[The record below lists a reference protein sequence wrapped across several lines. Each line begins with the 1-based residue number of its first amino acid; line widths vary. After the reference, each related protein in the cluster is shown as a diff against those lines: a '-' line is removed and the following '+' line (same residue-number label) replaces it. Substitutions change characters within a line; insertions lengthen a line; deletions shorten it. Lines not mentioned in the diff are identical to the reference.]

1 MSFGVSSKLISVFSA
16 LFLLVGC
23 GGGGGGDSLDSQ
35 EPGLGGTISIESGTR
50 VDSDTAD
57 DSRVNEA
64 VSNDSFSTAQ
74 LVPSTGILGGYL
86 SATSGIYPDSGEFIF
101 EYFADEQ
108 DTFRADLAAGSTI
121 TVQVFRDSDF
131 LAPSI
136 SLSVDQSGASDSD
149 SGAGDTA
156 LMVTAPAEGPAEISL
171 RTAGG
176 GPFRYVL
183 SVSTTGVTNFQSSY
197 YSQPEFVPDEAIVVM
212 SPGEQ
217 GRLDPQGVAGA
228 LSAASAKS
236 LGQGAWLVRRE
247 PVSVVAS
254 QSLSA
259 SAAMRQQTLRWI
271 ADLKAEPGVQV
282 AEPNYIYR
290 AQADRDLSSLQW
302 NLPLIS
308 LPLAWQASPQ
318 LGNDVGVAVM
328 DTGLFTS
335 TPQTYGEW
343 HLDLDANVVPFN
355 STRILDYVSA
365 DLDIDPQFND
375 PLGYDNNPADP
386 GDGKPQSSNF
396 HGTHVAGIVAA
407 LKDLAG
413 VDGVAPAAT
422 LWPVRVLGR
431 DGAGTLDDLVAAM
444 NWAADNPDIDVINL
458 SLGGVGPSTVLEA
471 AINRADSNGKLVV
484 AAAGNQGTD
493 ELTYP
498 AAFERVIGVGAVDA
512 GKVRAS
518 YSNFGGSVDLVAPG
532 GDATR
537 DANLDGNADL
547 VISTWGVDD
556 GGDFIRSYAGLQG
569 TSMAAPHV
577 AGVYALMKGAN
588 PEGVTPGQFR
598 AWMVSGVLTEN
609 VGNST
614 EYGAGLINALK
625 SVDAALDGSV
635 STIVLSSPS
644 AIEFDRARF
653 NSELDFTVYPEGES
667 VVVDNVAF
675 DSTLI
680 SLDPALSAGNSLPSS
695 VAVSVLEENV
705 VDGQSYAT
713 TIQIDYS
720 AGGETGTLKVPVSI
734 DLRELADERDAGRHY
749 VLLVSPDE
757 SRETIEQRVVTARDG
772 SYSFSFDDIEPG
784 EYFLVAGTDM
794 DNNGFICESGE
805 ACAEYPVNGL
815 PEKIVV
821 GEERVTGVTLST
833 SFRRPTIASMG
844 LPRIGFEGYRLKKPG
859 NTAAEPVRNLEVN
872 R

>member
-1 MSFGVSSKLISVFSA
+1 MTSDFQSKLVPVFSA
-16 LFLLVGC
+16 LFLLAGC
-23 GGGGGGDSLDSQ
+23 GGGGGGDGLDSQ
-35 EPGLGGTISIESGTR
+35 EPGLSGTISIESGTR

-57 DSRVNEA
+57 DSRLNEA
-64 VSNDSFSTAQ
+64 VSNDSPNTAQ
-74 LVPSTGILGGYL
+74 LIPATGILGGYL
-86 SATSGIYPDSGEFIF
+86 SATSGTYPDSGEFIF
-101 EYFADEQ
+101 EYVIDEQ
-108 DTFRADLAAGSTI
+108 DTFRAELAAGSTI
-121 TVQVFRDSDF
+121 AVQVFRDSNF
-131 LAPSI
+131 TAPAI
-136 SLSVDQSGASDSD
+136 TLSVDQGGALDSA
-149 SGAGDTA
+149 SGAGDTP
-156 LMVTAPAEGPAEISL
+156 LMVNAPTEGPAEISV
-171 RTAGG
+171 RTEGG

-183 SVSTTGVTNFQSSY
+183 SVSTTGVTNFQSSH
-197 YSQPEFVPDEAIVVM
+197 YSQPEFVPDEAVVLM
-212 SPGEQ
+212 SPEEQ
-217 GRLDPQGVAGA
+217 GRLGPQSVAGA
-228 LSAASAKS
+228 LSASSAKS
-236 LGQGAWLVRRE
+236 LGQGAWLVRRD
-247 PVSVVAS
+247 PVGVVAA
-254 QSLSA
+254 QSSGSA
-259 SAAMRQQTLRWI
+259 GGLRGETLRWI
-271 ADLKAEPGVQV
+271 AELKSEPGVQV

-308 LPLAWQASPQ
+308 LPLAWQAAPGQ
-318 LGNDVGVAVM
+318 GNSIGVAVM

-335 TPQTYGEW
+335 TPQTYGDW
-343 HLDLDANVVPFN
+343 HLDLDENVVPFN
-355 STRILDYVSA
+355 SGRILDYVSA
-365 DLDIDPQFND
+365 DVDIDPRFND

-396 HGTHVAGIVAA
+396 HGTHVAGIAAA
-407 LKDLAG
+407 LRDSAG
-413 VDGVAPAAT
+413 VDGVAPEAT

-431 DGAGTLDDLVAAM
+431 DGAGTLDDLVAAV

-471 AINRADSNGKLVV
+471 AINRADGNGKLVV

-588 PEGVTPGQFR
+588 PEAVTPGQFR
-598 AWMVSGVLTEN
+598 AWLAGGVLTEN
-609 VGNST
+609 VGNRT

-653 NSELDFTVYPEGES
+653 SSELDFTVYPEGES
-667 VVVDNVAF
+667 VVVNDIAF
-675 DSTLI
+675 DSDLI
-680 SLDPALSAGNSLPSS
+680 SLDPALSAGSPLPTS
-695 VAVSVLEENV
+695 VAVSVVEENV
-705 VDGQSYAT
+705 VDGQSYST

-720 AGGETGTLKVPVSI
+720 AGGETGILEVPVSI
-734 DLRELADERDAGRHY
+734 DLRALADERDAGRHY
-749 VLLVSPDE
+749 ALLVSPDE

-772 SYSFSFDDIEPG
+772 SYSFSFDDVEPG

-815 PEKIVV
+815 PEKIVI
-821 GEERVTGVTLST
+821 GEERVTGVSLST

-844 LPRIGFEGYRLKKPG
+844 LPRIGFEGYRLRNDG
-859 NTAAEPVRNLEVN
+859 NQTAQPVRTLETK

>member
-1 MSFGVSSKLISVFSA
+1 MTSDFQSKLVPVFSA
-16 LFLLVGC
+16 LFLLAGC
-23 GGGGGGDSLDSQ
+23 GGGGGGDGLDSQ
-35 EPGLGGTISIESGTR
+35 EPGLSGTISIESGTR

-57 DSRVNEA
+57 DSRLNEA
-64 VSNDSFSTAQ
+64 VSNDSPNTAQ
-74 LVPSTGILGGYL
+74 LIPATGILGGYL
-86 SATSGIYPDSGEFIF
+86 SATSGTYPDSGEFIF
-101 EYFADEQ
+101 EYVIDEQ
-108 DTFRADLAAGSTI
+108 DTFRAELAAGSTI
-121 TVQVFRDSDF
+121 AVQVFRDSNF
-131 LAPSI
+131 TAPAI
-136 SLSVDQSGASDSD
+136 TLSVDQGGALDSA
-149 SGAGDTA
+149 SGAGDTP
-156 LMVTAPAEGPAEISL
+156 LMVNAPSEGPAEISV
-171 RTAGG
+171 RTEGG

-183 SVSTTGVTNFQSSY
+183 SVSTTGVTNFQSSH
-197 YSQPEFVPDEAIVVM
+197 YSQPEFVPDEAVVLM
-212 SPGEQ
+212 SPEEQ
-217 GRLDPQGVAGA
+217 GRLGPQSVAGA
-228 LSAASAKS
+228 LSASSAKS
-236 LGQGAWLVRRE
+236 LGQGAWLVRRD
-247 PVSVVAS
+247 PVGVVAA
-254 QSLSA
+254 QSSGSA
-259 SAAMRQQTLRWI
+259 GGLRGETLRWI
-271 ADLKAEPGVQV
+271 AELKSEPGVQV

-308 LPLAWQASPQ
+308 LPLAWQAAPGQ
-318 LGNDVGVAVM
+318 GNSIGVAVM

-335 TPQTYGEW
+335 TPQTYGDW
-343 HLDLDANVVPFN
+343 HLDLDENVVPFN
-355 STRILDYVSA
+355 SGRILDYVSA
-365 DLDIDPQFND
+365 DVDIDPRFND

-396 HGTHVAGIVAA
+396 HGTHVAGIAAA
-407 LKDLAG
+407 LRDSAG
-413 VDGVAPAAT
+413 VDGVAPEAT

-431 DGAGTLDDLVAAM
+431 DGAGTLDDLVAAV

-471 AINRADSNGKLVV
+471 AINRADGNGKLVV

-588 PEGVTPGQFR
+588 PEAVTPGQFR
-598 AWMVSGVLTEN
+598 AWLAGGVLTEN
-609 VGNST
+609 VGNRT

-653 NSELDFTVYPEGES
+653 SSELDFTVYPEGES
-667 VVVDNVAF
+667 VVVNDIAF
-675 DSTLI
+675 DSDLI
-680 SLDPALSAGNSLPSS
+680 SLDPALSAGSPLPTS
-695 VAVSVLEENV
+695 VAVSVVEGNV
-705 VDGQSYAT
+705 VDGQSYST

-720 AGGETGTLKVPVSI
+720 AGGETGILEVPVSI
-734 DLRELADERDAGRHY
+734 DLRALADERDAGRHY
-749 VLLVSPDE
+749 ALLVSPDE

-772 SYSFSFDDIEPG
+772 SYSFSFDDVEPG

-815 PEKIVV
+815 PEKIVI
-821 GEERVTGVTLST
+821 GEERVTGVSLST

-844 LPRIGFEGYRLKKPG
+844 LPRIGFEGYRLRNDG
-859 NTAAEPVRNLEVN
+859 NQTAQPVRTLETK

>member
-1 MSFGVSSKLISVFSA
+1 MNSLALSKSVP
-16 LFLLVGC
+16 LFLAALSLVGC
-23 GGGGGGDSLDSQ
+23 GGGGSGDSLDSQ
-35 EPGLGGTISIESGTR
+35 EPGLSGTITIESGTR

-57 DSRVNEA
+57 DSRLNEA
-64 VSNDSFSTAQ
+64 VSNDSSSTAQ
-74 LVPSTGILGGYL
+74 LIPSTGILGGYL
-86 SATSGIYPDSGEFIF
+86 SATSGIYPDSDGFIF
-101 EYFADEQ
+101 EYVIDGQ
-108 DTFRADLAAGSTI
+108 DTFRTDLAAGSTI
-121 TVQVFRDSDF
+121 ALQVFKDAGF
-131 LAPSI
+131 AEPTI
-136 SLSVDQSGASDSD
+136 TLSVEQGGASDSD
-149 SGAGDTA
+149 SGAGDTP
-156 LMVTAPAEGPAEISL
+156 LMVSAPAEGPAEISV

-183 SVSTTGVTNFQSSY
+183 SVSTAGVTNFQSSH
-197 YSQPEFVPDEAIVVM
+197 YSQPEFVPDEAVVLM
-212 SPGEQ
+212 SAAKQ
-217 GRLDPQGVAGA
+217 SRLGPQGIAGA
-228 LSAASAKS
+228 LSASSAKS
-236 LGQGAWLVRRE
+236 LGQGAWLVRRD
-247 PVSVVAS
+247 PVGLVAALS
-254 QSLSA
+254 TGSTSSL
-259 SAAMRQQTLRWI
+259 RGETLRWI
-271 ADLKAEPGVQV
+271 AELKAEPGVQV

-308 LPLAWQASPQ
+308 LPLAWQAAPGQ
-318 LGNDVGVAVM
+318 GNSIGVAVM

-335 TPQTYGEW
+335 TPQTYGNW
-343 HLDLDANVVPFN
+343 HLDLDANVIPFN
-355 STRILDYVSA
+355 SGRILDYVSA
-365 DLDIDPQFND
+365 DLDIDPQFSD

-407 LKDLAG
+407 LRDSAG
-413 VDGVAPAAT
+413 VDGVAPEAT

-431 DGAGTLDDLVAAM
+431 DGAGTLDDLVAAV

-471 AINRADSNGKLVV
+471 AVNRADDNGKLVV

-498 AAFERVIGVGAVDA
+498 AAFERVIGVGAVDG
-512 GKVRAS
+512 GKLRAS

-547 VISTWGVDD
+547 IISTWGVDD

-588 PEGVTPGQFR
+588 PEVVTPGQFR
-598 AWMVSGVLTEN
+598 AWLAGGVLTEN

-625 SVDAALDGSV
+625 SVDAALDGAV

-653 NSELDFTVYPEGES
+653 NRELDFTVYPEGES
-667 VVVDNVAF
+667 VVVNGIAF
-675 DSTLI
+675 DSDLI
-680 SLDPALSAGNSLPSS
+680 SIDPELSAGSPLPDS
-695 VAVSVLEENV
+695 VAVAVVEENV
-705 VDGQSYAT
+705 VDGQTYST
-713 TIQIDYS
+713 TIEIDYS
-720 AGGETGTLKVPVSI
+720 AGGDSGNLEIPVSI
-734 DLRELADERDAGRHY
+734 DLRALADERDAGRHY

-815 PEKIVV
+815 PEKIVI
-821 GEERVTGVTLST
+821 GEGRVSGVSLST

-844 LPRIGFEGYRLKKPG
+844 LPRIGFEGYRLKNHG
-859 NTAAEPVRNLEVN
+859 NASAEPMRNLETN

>member
-1 MSFGVSSKLISVFSA
+1 MS
-16 LFLLVGC
+16 
-23 GGGGGGDSLDSQ
+23 
-35 EPGLGGTISIESGTR
+35 GTITIESGTR

-57 DSRVNEA
+57 DSRLNEA
-64 VSNDSFSTAQ
+64 ISNNSSSTAQ

-86 SATSGIYPDSGEFIF
+86 SNTSGRYPDSDEFVF
-101 EYFADEQ
+101 EYVVDGQ

-121 TVQVFRDSDF
+121 AVQVFRDSDF
-131 LAPSI
+131 PAPTI
-136 SLSVDQSGASDSD
+136 TLSVAQGGALVDSASGTGS
-149 SGAGDTA
+149 TP
-156 LMVTAPAEGPAEISL
+156 LMVSAPDEGPAEISVG
-171 RTAGG
+171 TASG

-183 SVSTTGVTNFQSSY
+183 SVSTAGVNNFQGSH
-197 YSQPEFVPDEAIVVM
+197 YSQPEFVPDEAIVLM
-212 SPGEQ
+212 SSEGQ
-217 GRLDPQGVAGA
+217 GNVNSQGLARA
-228 LSAASAKS
+228 LSVSSAKS
-236 LGQGAWLVRRE
+236 LGQGAWLVRRN
-247 PVSVVAS
+247 PVGAVAS
-254 QSLSA
+254 QSFGSVGGL
-259 SAAMRQQTLRWI
+259 RDETLRWI
-271 ADLKAEPGVQV
+271 AELKAEPGVEV
-282 AEPNYIYR
+282 AEPNYVYR
-290 AQADRDLSSLQW
+290 AQTDRDLSSLQW

-308 LPLAWQASPQ
+308 LPLAWQAAPARGSSI
-318 LGNDVGVAVM
+318 GVAVM

-335 TPQTYGEW
+335 TPQTYGNW
-343 HLDLDANVVPFN
+343 HLDLDANVVPF
-355 STRILDYVSA
+355 SSDRILDYVSA

-375 PLGYDNNPADP
+375 RLGYDNNPADP

-407 LKDLAG
+407 LANGEG
-413 VDGVAPAAT
+413 VNGVAPEIS

-471 AINRADSNGKLVV
+471 AINRADGNGKLVV

-556 GGDFIRSYAGLQG
+556 GGEFIRSYAGLQG

-588 PEGVTPGQFR
+588 AEAVTPGQFR
-598 AWMVSGVLTEN
+598 AWLASGRLTES
-609 VGNST
+609 VGSST
-614 EYGAGLINALK
+614 EYGAGLINALR

-635 STIVLSSPS
+635 NTIVLSSPS
-644 AIEFDRARF
+644 AIEFDLARF
-653 NSELDFTVYPEGES
+653 SSDLGFTVYPEGES
-667 VVVDNVAF
+667 VVVDGVAF
-675 DSTLI
+675 NTDLITLE
-680 SLDPALSAGNSLPSS
+680 PAPTVGDALPDS
-695 VAVSVLEENV
+695 VAVSVVEANIVE
-705 VDGQSYAT
+705 GQSYAT
-713 TIQIDYS
+713 TIEIDYS
-720 AGGETGTLKVPVSI
+720 AGADSGTIEVPVSI
-734 DLRELADERDAGRHY
+734 DLRALTDERDAGRHY
-749 VLLVSPDE
+749 VLLVSPDV

-784 EYFLVAGTDM
+784 EYFLVAGTDT

-815 PEKIVV
+815 PEKIVI

-844 LPRIGFEGYRLKKPG
+844 LPRLGFEGYRLKNLG
-859 NTAAEPVRNLEVN
+859 NTAAEPVRTLETN

>member
-1 MSFGVSSKLISVFSA
+1 MTSDFQSKLVPVFSA
-16 LFLLVGC
+16 LFLLAGC
-23 GGGGGGDSLDSQ
+23 GGGGGGDGLDSQ
-35 EPGLGGTISIESGTR
+35 EPGLSGTISIESGTR

-57 DSRVNEA
+57 DSRLNEA
-64 VSNDSFSTAQ
+64 VSNDSPNTAQ
-74 LVPSTGILGGYL
+74 LIPATGILGGYL
-86 SATSGIYPDSGEFIF
+86 SATSGTYPDSGEFIF
-101 EYFADEQ
+101 EYVIDEQ
-108 DTFRADLAAGSTI
+108 DTFRAELAAGSTI
-121 TVQVFRDSDF
+121 AVQVFRDSNF
-131 LAPSI
+131 TAPAI
-136 SLSVDQSGASDSD
+136 TLSVDQGGALDSA
-149 SGAGDTA
+149 SGAGDTP
-156 LMVTAPAEGPAEISL
+156 LMVNAPTEGPAEISV
-171 RTAGG
+171 RTEGG

-183 SVSTTGVTNFQSSY
+183 SVSTTGVTNFQSSH
-197 YSQPEFVPDEAIVVM
+197 YSQPEFVPDEAVVLM
-212 SPGEQ
+212 SPEEQ
-217 GRLDPQGVAGA
+217 GRLGPQSVAGA
-228 LSAASAKS
+228 LSASSAKS
-236 LGQGAWLVRRE
+236 LGQGAWLVRRD
-247 PVSVVAS
+247 PVGVVAA
-254 QSLSA
+254 QSSGSA
-259 SAAMRQQTLRWI
+259 GGLRGETLRWI
-271 ADLKAEPGVQV
+271 AELKSEPGVQV

-308 LPLAWQASPQ
+308 LPLAWQAAPGQ
-318 LGNDVGVAVM
+318 GNSIGVAVM

-335 TPQTYGEW
+335 TPQTYGDW
-343 HLDLDANVVPFN
+343 HLDLDENVVPFN
-355 STRILDYVSA
+355 SGRILDYVSA
-365 DLDIDPQFND
+365 DVDIDPRFND

-396 HGTHVAGIVAA
+396 HGTHVAGIAAA
-407 LKDLAG
+407 LRDSAG
-413 VDGVAPAAT
+413 VDGVAPEAT

-431 DGAGTLDDLVAAM
+431 DGAGTLDDLVAAV

-471 AINRADSNGKLVV
+471 AINRADGNGKLVV

-588 PEGVTPGQFR
+588 PEAVTPGQFR
-598 AWMVSGVLTEN
+598 AWLAGGVLTEN
-609 VGNST
+609 VGNRT

-667 VVVDNVAF
+667 VVVNDIAF
-675 DSTLI
+675 DSDLI
-680 SLDPALSAGNSLPSS
+680 SLDPALSAGSPLPTS
-695 VAVSVLEENV
+695 VAVSVVEGNV
-705 VDGQSYAT
+705 VDGQSYST

-720 AGGETGTLKVPVSI
+720 AGGETGILEVPVSI
-734 DLRELADERDAGRHY
+734 DLRALADERDAGRHY

-772 SYSFSFDDIEPG
+772 SYSFSFDDVEPG

-815 PEKIVV
+815 PEKIVI
-821 GEERVTGVTLST
+821 GEERVTGVSLST

-844 LPRIGFEGYRLKKPG
+844 LPRIGFEGYRLRNDG
-859 NTAAEPVRNLEVN
+859 NQTAQPVRTLETK

>member
-1 MSFGVSSKLISVFSA
+1 MNSLALSKSVP
-16 LFLLVGC
+16 LFLAALSLVGC
-23 GGGGGGDSLDSQ
+23 GGGGSGDSLDSQ
-35 EPGLGGTISIESGTR
+35 EPGLSGTIAIESGTR

-57 DSRVNEA
+57 DSRLNEA
-64 VSNDSFSTAQ
+64 VSNDSSSTAQ
-74 LVPSTGILGGYL
+74 LIPSTGILGGYL
-86 SATSGIYPDSGEFIF
+86 SATSGIYPDSDGFIF
-101 EYFADEQ
+101 EYVIDGQ
-108 DTFRADLAAGSTI
+108 DTFRTDLAAGSTI
-121 TVQVFRDSDF
+121 AVQVFKDAGF
-131 LAPSI
+131 TEPTITLT
-136 SLSVDQSGASDSD
+136 VEQGGVSDSD
-149 SGAGDTA
+149 SGAGDTP
-156 LMVTAPAEGPAEISL
+156 LMVSAPADGPAEISV

-183 SVSTTGVTNFQSSY
+183 SVSTAGVTNFQSSH
-197 YSQPEFVPDEAIVVM
+197 YSQPDFVPDEAVVLM
-212 SPGEQ
+212 SAAKQ
-217 GRLDPQGVAGA
+217 SRLGPQGIAGA
-228 LSAASAKS
+228 LSASSAKS
-236 LGQGAWLVRRE
+236 LGQGAWLVRRD
-247 PVSVVAS
+247 PVGLVAA
-254 QSLSA
+254 QSTGSTSSL
-259 SAAMRQQTLRWI
+259 RGETLRWI
-271 ADLKAEPGVQV
+271 AELKTEPGVQV

-308 LPLAWQASPQ
+308 LPLAWQAAPGQ
-318 LGNDVGVAVM
+318 GNSIGVAVM
-328 DTGLFTS
+328 DTGLFTP
-335 TPQTYGEW
+335 TPQTYGNW
-343 HLDLDANVVPFN
+343 HLDLDANVIPFN
-355 STRILDYVSA
+355 SGRILDYVSA
-365 DLDIDPQFND
+365 DLDIDPQFSD

-407 LKDLAG
+407 LRDSAG
-413 VDGVAPAAT
+413 VDGVAPEAT

-431 DGAGTLDDLVAAM
+431 DGAGTLDDLVAAV

-471 AINRADSNGKLVV
+471 AINRADDNGKLVV

-498 AAFERVIGVGAVDA
+498 AAFERVIGVGAVDG

-547 VISTWGVDD
+547 IISTWGVDD

-588 PEGVTPGQFR
+588 PEVVTPGQFR
-598 AWMVSGVLTEN
+598 AWLAGGVLTEN

-625 SVDAALDGSV
+625 SVDAALDGAV

-667 VVVDNVAF
+667 VVVNGIAF
-675 DSTLI
+675 NSDLI
-680 SLDPALSAGNSLPSS
+680 SIDPELSAGSPLPAS
-695 VAVSVLEENV
+695 VAVAVVGENV
-705 VDGQSYAT
+705 VDGQTYAT
-713 TIQIDYS
+713 TIEIDYS
-720 AGGETGTLKVPVSI
+720 AGGDSGAVEIPVSI
-734 DLRELADERDAGRHY
+734 DLRALADERDAGRHY

-784 EYFLVAGTDM
+784 EYFLVAGTDT

-815 PEKIVV
+815 PEKIVI
-821 GEERVTGVTLST
+821 GEERVSGVSLST

-844 LPRIGFEGYRLKKPG
+844 LPRIGFEGYRLKNHG
-859 NTAAEPVRNLEVN
+859 SASVEPMRNLETN